1 MAKSWRLISYDI
13 REPKRLRKVAKILEG
28 YGRRLQYSLFCCFL
42 SDREAERLRFETRRV
57 MEDEDDF
64 LIVSL
69 CASCITRLRSTEQSK
84 AWPDEP
90 KGFELILSTKDAD
103 QGSGVSSK

>member
-28 YGRRLQYSLFCCFL
+28 YGRRLQYSLFCCYL
-42 SDREAERLRFETRRV
+42 SDREVERLRFETRRV
-57 MEDEDDF
+57 MENEDDF
-64 LIVSL
+64 LIVGL
-69 CASCITRLRSTEQSK
+69 CASCVARLRSIEQSK

-90 KGFELILSTKDAD
+90 KRFEVITSAEDDD
-103 QGSGVSSK
+103 QGSLRSSK